1 LDNKENSVILINL
14 IFIQGGCGL
23 YDPCEKDPTD
33 VSDILKNQQR
43 EELTSSAQVD
53 LNLSN
58 RKKFETRLIYSFFF
72 ICVKMALRLLAFK
85 QIHKILG
92 MECLPS
98 NNSNSNNL
106 GQMRGAR
113 KRQYPSTGNDSQS
126 KLKLFSF
133 F

>member
-1 LDNKENSVILINL
+1 
-14 IFIQGGCGL
+14 
-23 YDPCEKDPTD
+23 
-33 VSDILKNQQR
+33 
-43 EELTSSAQVD
+43 
-53 LNLSN
+53 
-58 RKKFETRLIYSFFF
+58 
-72 ICVKMALRLLAFK
+72 MALRLLAFK

-126 KLKLFSF
+126 KLKIFLIFLTYLLKLISIKVEEKKEKKDSDVSSADNNNNVEVKMESTNNI
-133 F
+133 